1 MSSADDIKKL
11 LRDQY
16 DDIDKILDSLMEIKR
31 RYRAPGTQVAF
42 KKDGKKEIN
51 RFLQT
56 IKDETKIPKS

>member
-1 MSSADDIKKL
+1 MTKIDDIKKEL
-11 LRDQY
+11 LEQS